1 MTTYLFAYQ
10 EHSLALLGDGF
21 NEEVSPD
28 VVHIRNQDGCVLWR
42 AVCWILVLWHLRNTV
57 LIKAH
62 RQQTTSVNR
71 R

>member
-21 NEEVSPD
+21 NEEVSSD
-28 VVHIRNQDGCVLWR
+28 IVHIRNQDGCVLWC

-57 LIKAH
+57 LRHTISKH
-62 RQQTTSVNR
+62 QV
-71 R
+71 